1 MWASTTAR
9 PCPRSHGGAVEIA
22 SFASRWALSG
32 ETNETSL
39 LIFGVA
45 VDRAETSLDRSGS
58 SSLHVAPE
66 IGPNGITQGHFV
78 TRSCSEWLSTY
89 NSTLGAASDVKFDIK
104 IASQPPVRQNKH

>member
-1 MWASTTAR
+1 MAKGYTKFYLSQPVTIKETMKEMAT
-9 PCPRSHGGAVEIA
+9 CPSLREVTWRQKDVGKHYSPSVPTISWRGREGHVFRFEMGAQ
-22 SFASRWALSG
+22 W

-66 IGPNGITQGHFV
+66 IGPNGIT
-78 TRSCSEWLSTY
+78 
-89 NSTLGAASDVKFDIK
+89 
-104 IASQPPVRQNKH
+104 